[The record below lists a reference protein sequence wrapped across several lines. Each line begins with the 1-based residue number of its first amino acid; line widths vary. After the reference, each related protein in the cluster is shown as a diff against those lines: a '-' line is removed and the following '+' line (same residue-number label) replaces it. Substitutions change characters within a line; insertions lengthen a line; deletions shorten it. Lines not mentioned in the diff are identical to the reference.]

1 MAIDGTMR
9 AEVQAFTAKQG
20 VDAPIAESMRQEGLF
35 EGQKVVQT
43 DEAAKGA
50 DAAEEMTFAASEKV
64 EKTLSERKAG
74 SKEALKASAAELAQH
89 YVNQMAEPQASRK
102 LHEFLDALKK
112 MGSEATE
119 EDIRQAV
126 GEHFKDSSDQYS
138 ALSFAEDALKKE
150 GGNGQL
156 LAKLGAVKAQLM
168 KDAGPAIRSGLNIAA
183 DVLSYARQGLGNPAA
198 LRDLYRDSILG
209 GQSIGSMYTA
219 ILKRYDESQFSQ
231 SLEFLLRAAGS
242 DLDGKLM
249 GSSMEAPQ
257 LKNAID
263 DIYHVQALGNTH
275 RTLGDL
281 LNKTRLLF
289 PAAA

>member
-219 ILKRYDESQFSQ
+219 
-231 SLEFLLRAAGS
+231 
-242 DLDGKLM
+242 
-249 GSSMEAPQ
+249 
-257 LKNAID
+257 
-263 DIYHVQALGNTH
+263 
-275 RTLGDL
+275 
-281 LNKTRLLF
+281 
-289 PAAA
+289 

>member
-1 MAIDGTMR
+1 MR
-9 AEVQAFTAKQG
+9 AEIQAFTAKQG
-20 VDAPIAESMRQEGLF
+20 VDAPIVESMRQEGLF

-43 DEAAKGA
+43 DAAAKGA
-50 DAAEEMTFAASEKV
+50 EAAEEMTFAASEKV

-102 LHEFLDALKK
+102 LHEFLDALKQ

-138 ALSFAEDALKKE
+138 ALSFAEDTLKRE
-150 GGNGQL
+150 GGNPEL